1 MLFNYNKRLIKCLL
15 LSVITFITLTTLHA
29 ATQPKFTFTPITPT
43 KWDLPVNGE
52 TTVQY
57 RVTNQ
62 LTNTYT
68 LTMAPL
74 PNVALRTSEA
84 GDCSN
89 PFTLAHLESCLLSLP
104 LIGSQLTQD
113 LIGGPI
119 VCKTK
124 GYGNNTPDPFLCSQ
138 PSSADQL
145 NIRRAGFEEAELSV
159 SPATLTLINGET
171 QSLTITNH
179 SLTVTALDIKAIL
192 PDTLS
197 SYVTQDFSDCASVA
211 PQASCHLDFY
221 NNQNQSVTSTTI
233 DIKGTN
239 TNTTTATMGI
249 SYLSITVSPSSI
261 TLEAS
266 YSSPVSKTLTIT
278 NNANSARTDASFNA
292 LNITANLSATDLSGL
307 VEQSPTAG
315 CSSLA
320 PGATC
325 TLTYTPDTTDAAG
338 PTDVPVAGTNTLS
351 ATATITVTAAGD
363 ASIEITDGNPMWLI
377 PNGDGRTMTIK
388 NTSTLNDA
396 VGITVDLGSLANY
409 ISYSGCS
416 NTLAKNGGTCNI
428 TFTPTQDGGAISA
441 HSVTIQGTNTNTVTG
456 TISVEY
462 VLYVANK
469 GANTITKCS
478 INADA
483 RFTLEN
489 CVNSGA
495 TSLTSPKGIAI
506 TYDTSANNFYLS
518 ATDNVGG
525 SSGSGRVTSCVID
538 KATGLLSPCD
548 VDALGSTNFEYPNG
562 ITFNSDYTDG
572 YITSSGSQNN
582 ASLTRCPVK
591 DGRISLGDTS
601 CYPAYAVD
609 ISLDP
614 QGIVLNDTESF
625 AWTGNYLS
633 GHLGLKEIPFTK
645 SNIIVY
651 TEANISGKQVGI
663 ILAPATTDGSGR
675 EYTFVAVEDED
686 AVYRCLISSS
696 GDNLTTCSKNA
707 VNSDSGTVTL
717 NEPQFMTLAAVDKV
731 IYITNKGSN
740 SIITCGISSSD
751 QSFLN
756 CATAALSGT
765 NTKLSTPEGIVALNL
780 P

>member
-1 MLFNYNKRLIKCLL
+1 MLFNKNKHRLKCLL
-15 LSVITFITLTTLHA
+15 LSVIAFITLTTLHA
-29 ATQPKFTFTPITPT
+29 ATQPKFTFTPTTPT
-43 KWDLPVNGE
+43 KWTLPVNGE

-74 PNVALRTSEA
+74 PNVAQRTSEA

-89 PFTLAHLESCLLSLP
+89 PFTLAHQESCLLTLP

-221 NNQNQSVTSTTI
+221 NNQNQSVTPTTI

-239 TNTTTATMGI
+239 TKTITATMGI

-266 YSSPVSKTLTIT
+266 FTSPVSKTLIIT
-278 NNANSARTDASFNA
+278 NNAIGTDASFNA
-292 LNITANLSATDLSGL
+292 LNITANLSETDLNGL
-307 VEQSPTAG
+307 VTQSPTNG

-320 PGATC
+320 PGASC
-325 TLTYTPDTTDAAG
+325 TLTYTPLTTNAAG
-338 PTDVPVAGTNTLS
+338 PTDVSLTGTNTLS
-351 ATATITVTAAGD
+351 APATITVTAAGY
-363 ASIEITDGNPMWLI
+363 ATIEITTGTPMWLI
-377 PNGDGRTMTIK
+377 PNGNGLTMTIT

-396 VGITVDLGSLANY
+396 TGITAILGSLTGY
-409 ISYSGCS
+409 ISSSGCS
-416 NTLAKNGGTCNI
+416 GTLSKNGGTCNI
-428 TFTPTQDGGAISA
+428 TFTPTPDAGVIAA

-456 TISVEY
+456 SISVAY
-462 VLYVANK
+462 VLYIANK
-469 GANTITKCS
+469 GTELITKCS
-478 INADA
+478 IMVGAPA
-483 RFTLEN
+483 TLKN
-489 CVNSGA
+489 CMNTGKN
-495 TSLTSPKGIAI
+495 LHKPKGLAI
-506 TYDTSANNFYLS
+506 TYATGATNYYLS
-518 ATDNVGG
+518 ATDSDPDRDGT
-525 SSGSGRVTSCVID
+525 VTSCKID
-538 KATGLLSPCD
+538 KATGLLTECSGD
-548 VDALGSTNFEYPNG
+548 SLSDSNFKTPNG
-562 ITFNSDYTDG
+562 ITFNSSYTYG
-572 YITSSGSQNN
+572 YITSSGTNN
-582 ASLTRCPVK
+582 GSVTNCPVSN
-591 DGRISLGDTS
+591 GLISINANCVVHTS
-601 CYPAYAVD
+601 SNLPN
-609 ISLDP
+609 P
-614 QGIVLNDTESF
+614 QGIVLNVAESY
-625 AWTGNYLS
+625 AWSGNYS
-633 GHLGLKEIPFTK
+633 ASYLGLIPIE
-645 SNIIVY
+645 SNGSIG
-651 TEANISGKQVGI
+651 NIGLTQGRISAAQVGI
-663 ILAPATTDGSGR
+663 ILAPATYVYVAAEGTSQSTSSIYRCKIENNGSG
-675 EYTFVAVEDED
+675 YN
-686 AVYRCLISSS
+686 
-696 GDNLTTCSKNA
+696 NLDDCTAILTGSP
-707 VNSDSGTVTL
+707 L
-717 NEPQFMTLAAVDKV
+717 NGPQFMTLSVIDND
-731 IYITNKGSN
+731 IYITNKSSN
-740 SIITCGISSSD
+740 SIVRCGISSDSK
-751 QSFLN
+751 SFIN
-756 CATAALSGT
+756 CGT
-765 NTKLSTPEGIVALNL
+765 VTLDNSISLSTPEGIVALNL